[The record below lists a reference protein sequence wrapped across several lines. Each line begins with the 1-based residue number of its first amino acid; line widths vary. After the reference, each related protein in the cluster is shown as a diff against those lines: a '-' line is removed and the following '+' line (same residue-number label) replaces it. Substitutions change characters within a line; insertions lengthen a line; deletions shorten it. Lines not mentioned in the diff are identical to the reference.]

1 MSMPPIL
8 YKYRDYSNEF
18 NKNTLFKLEIF
29 LASTSMF
36 NDPYEGAIPFKYE
49 PEDLT
54 PENIFIKMREMA
66 MEEHPEWGEAK
77 IQEYC
82 YEGQQKKLLN
92 DDAHIEKFNETN
104 RADID
109 KTFGILSLTPK
120 PLNYL
125 MWSHYANSHKGFCI
139 GFDADIL
146 YEITGGGLGP
156 VSYSDE
162 LPKLRLFGDTFD
174 FHTKQLATKSKIWE
188 YEEEY
193 RVVKS
198 KASKKVI
205 KYPKEMIKKIFLGC
219 KMDLKN
225 KHEIID
231 FVKQNGINCEII
243 ETSLDKEVFKLNTL
257 RIY

>member
-1 MSMPPIL
+1 MTMPPIL
-8 YKYRDYSNEF
+8 YKYRDYSNEY
-18 NKNTLFKLEIF
+18 NRKTLFEFELF

-36 NDPYEGAIPFKYE
+36 NDPYEGAIPFTYD
-49 PEDLT
+49 PQDLT
-54 PENIFIKMREMA
+54 PENIFIKMRELA
-66 MEEHPEWGEAK
+66 IAEHPDWTEGQ

-82 YEGQQKKLLN
+82 YEGQQKKLLQ

-139 GFDADIL
+139 GFDTDIL
-146 YEITGGGLGP
+146 YELTQGGLGP
-156 VSYSDE
+156 VTYDEE
-162 LPKLRLFGDTFD
+162 LPKLRLFGDTLD
-174 FHTKQLATKSKIWE
+174 FHRKQLATKSKVWE
-188 YEEEY
+188 YEEEF

-198 KASKKVI
+198 NAAKKTI
-205 KYPKEMIKKIFLGC
+205 KYPKEMIKRIFLGC
-219 KMDLKN
+219 QMDFKKKN
-225 KHEIID
+225 EIVA
-231 FVKQNGINCEII
+231 FAKQNGINCEII
-243 ETSLDKEVFKLNTL
+243 ETSLDKEEFKLNTL